1 MKINMLLMLATTVGT
16 LGIVAAKQTKTT
28 SGDHLMPH
36 QPKNGQVDVAPI
48 SKGLT
53 GNGSGATW
61 GLHEPFKDCVPCH
74 GDQSEKATPDK
85 PHLVSSV
92 PKLCYECHKD
102 YISLAGWVH
111 GPVSIGE
118 CLFCH
123 EPHNTDKKSLLKKP
137 VPELCYQCHEAGMLE
152 SVANHSDESYAN
164 CNNCHDGHTSPGRML
179 LKQDFIKTD
188 AGLDYI
194 SKNPSARPQSTFVDR
209 RGSLSGLR
217 GVSVVAIVEKSDLF
231 KRYGLTEDNVKKK
244 FEMQLRRNGIRIIG
258 REERILRQSWLY
270 VHLRLMEVPSQNH
283 LKRVNALSGSINIF
297 LRQKVEL
304 LGTPG
309 ESKRRFC
316 TATTWDTSGIV
327 IWGTTQVE
335 EGLDETIEIL
345 AKKFSEDYRSANP
358 KSQASEPVRGKK

>member
-1 MKINMLLMLATTVGT
+1 MKINLILILATTVGA
-16 LGIVAAKQTKTT
+16 LGVAGIVVAEQTNKAP
-28 SGDHLMPH
+28 G
-36 QPKNGQVDVAPI
+36 VAN
-48 SKGLT
+48 SKGLAVDD
-53 GNGSGATW
+53 SGGTW

-74 GDQSEKATPDK
+74 GDKAEQASPDK
-85 PHLVSSV
+85 PYLVASV

-102 YISLAGWVH
+102 YVSLAGWVH

-118 CLFCH
+118 CLLCH
-123 EPHNTDKKSLLKKP
+123 EPHKTDKKSLLRKP
-137 VPELCYQCHEAGMLE
+137 VPELCYQCHETRTLK
-152 SVANHSDESYAN
+152 SVANHSDKSYAH
-164 CNNCHDGHTSPGRML
+164 CNDCHDGHTSPGRML

-194 SKNPSARPQSTFVDR
+194 RENPSAQQQSTFVDR

-217 GVSVVAIVEKSDLF
+217 GVNVVAVVEKSDLF
-231 KRYGLTEDNVKKK
+231 KRYGLTEDAVRTK
-244 FEMQLRRNGIRIIG
+244 FEMQLRRNGVRVIG

-283 LKRVNALSGSINIF
+283 TKRVDALSGSINIF

-309 ESKRRFC
+309 DSKRRFC

-345 AKKFSEDYRSANP
+345 AEKFSEDYLDANP
-358 KSQASEPVRGKK
+358 KGQASAPVRSER